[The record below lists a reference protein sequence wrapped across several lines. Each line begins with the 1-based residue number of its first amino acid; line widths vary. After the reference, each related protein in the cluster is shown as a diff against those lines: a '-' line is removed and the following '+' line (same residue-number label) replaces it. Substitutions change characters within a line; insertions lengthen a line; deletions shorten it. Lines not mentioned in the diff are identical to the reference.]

1 VGRAVSFL
9 SVTLAQAIAAYLA
22 DLRDRA
28 ASPHTIAAY
37 GRDLRKLVQHL
48 EPGGKGH
55 VEVRIVDKG
64 LLQGFL
70 MRLAG
75 SGLKPSSQSRIV
87 ACLKSFGNFLSAK
100 TGLPDPTRGLRF
112 PKKEQKLFAVAGEE
126 MLSDAAEAAPGQ
138 DPFLDARDRLC
149 VELLYGSGLRLAE
162 LIGLRWG
169 DFSRGHD
176 TVRVLGKGNKVR
188 VVPVTK
194 GARAM
199 LKAYRSACSGK
210 AFPVQGPLLL
220 SHKGEPLGR
229 RTVQKSV
236 EARLR
241 AQGRKGKASPHVLRH
256 SFATHLLDHGADLLA
271 VKEMLGHASLSTTQ
285 KYTHVSIKR
294 LKDVMAQKHP
304 RG

>member
-1 VGRAVSFL
+1 M
-9 SVTLAQAIAAYLA
+9 TLAQAIAAFL
-22 DLRDRA
+22 DHLKTRG

-37 GRDLRKLVQHL
+37 GRDLRKLVEFF
-48 EPGGKGH
+48 EPKGKGH
-55 VEVRIVDKG
+55 FEVRILDKG
-64 LLQGFL
+64 LLQNFL
-70 MRLAG
+70 IHLG
-75 SGLKPSSQSRIV
+75 GDKLKPSSQSRCV
-87 ACLKSFGNFLSAK
+87 ACLKSFGTFLAAH
-100 TGLPDPTRGLRF
+100 TGLANPARGLRF

-126 MLSDAAEAAPGQ
+126 MLAAATENAPDQ

-162 LIGLRWG
+162 LMGLRWG
-169 DFSRGHD
+169 DFSRSHD
-176 TVRVLGKGNKVR
+176 SVRVLGKGNKVR

-229 RTVQKSV
+229 RTVQNVV

-256 SFATHLLDHGADLLA
+256 SFATHLLDNGADLLA

-294 LKDVMAQKHP
+294 LKEVMAAKHP

>member
-1 VGRAVSFL
+1 MTLSAAIQAFL
-9 SVTLAQAIAAYLA
+9 LH
-22 DLRDRA
+22 LRVDRA
-28 ASPHTIAAY
+28 ASPHTVAAY
-37 GRDLRKLVQHL
+37 GRDLKKLAAFL
-48 EPGGKGH
+48 EPGGKGD
-55 VEVRIVDKG
+55 VAVRIVDKA

-70 MRLAG
+70 VHLAG
-75 SGLKPSSQSRIV
+75 KGLKPSSQARCT
-87 ACLKSFGNFLSAK
+87 ACLKSFGNFLAAK
-100 TGLPDPTRGLRF
+100 TGLPNPARGLRF

-126 MLSDAAEAAPGQ
+126 MLAAATENAPGQ

-162 LIGLRWG
+162 LIGLKWG

-176 TVRVLGKGNKVR
+176 TVRVLGKGNKTR
-188 VVPVTK
+188 AVPVTK

-199 LKAYRSACSGK
+199 LKAYRSACAGQGFAASES
-210 AFPVQGPLLL
+210 VRGPLLL
-220 SHKGEPLGR
+220 SLKGKPLGR
-229 RTVQKSV
+229 RSVQKAV

-256 SFATHLLDHGADLLA
+256 SFATHLLDNGADLLA